1 MAANKKKMPYDVI
14 LDDQL
19 EPTYVPRVS
28 KAAQEAANEMAETH
42 CDDDIS
48 DRLRDDSRY
57 LKNANRDIVR
67 LLANAR
73 RIYAENPDAPLL
85 LPGHK
90 MVNDHAGPGTTHK
103 FEYKNPRPM
112 TLAQGQDGG
121 VNICIYQQRRVRP
134 GEDDPVSIK
143 KTVFPF
149 SRIAPRHQ
157 VDKGTACVGVMP
169 NEFTVRRPP
178 RKGAVAAN
186 VVRVIKKKTTTA
198 ASKRKNWLQRK
209 LAEYLLRQPAKLPS
223 MPLCVTSEGQHGR
236 RRDEAIQGGM
246 SRQVEEDIIML
257 FLA

>member
-19 EPTYVPRVS
+19 EPTYGGIDEGDS
-28 KAAQEAANEMAETH
+28 NED

-169 NEFTVRRPP
+169 NEFTALSP
-178 RKGAVAAN
+178 
-186 VVRVIKKKTTTA
+186 
-198 ASKRKNWLQRK
+198 Q
-209 LAEYLLRQPAKLPS
+209 
-223 MPLCVTSEGQHGR
+223 
-236 RRDEAIQGGM
+236 
-246 SRQVEEDIIML
+246 ML
-257 FLA
+257 SV